1 MKTRVISLSNNDLIL
16 LKKRY
21 NIDLTEPSSLK
32 AFKEATRET
41 SKRIREIQLEIFNQ
55 LYPHRKK
62 RIPNGLACS
71 FCLRRENEV
80 TAMAKHESGFNL
92 CHECHKSLHSD
103 EQE

>member
-1 MKTRVISLSNNDLIL
+1 MKRRKISLSDNDLSI
-16 LKKRY
+16 LKKGY
-21 NIDLTEPSSLK
+21 NLDLTEPDSLK

-41 SKRIREIQLEIFNQ
+41 SKRIREIQLETFNH

-62 RIPNGLACS
+62 RIPNGLECS

-92 CHECHKSLHSD
+92 CHECLKRLQRD
-103 EQE
+103 E